1 MELVSERSFDTMM
14 ASIYDPLDTYRRAAK
29 SALKDPETDFDDPRA
44 IYPGDPDFPLDSS
57 MSDEDADAWSRL
69 DRETLVAFTR
79 VVRFLK
85 SLEPG
90 GPFFNHQRSSTVSF
104 LTGSNVTGSSPTID
118 TGNGQLIRIDRGS
131 DAEVEAVTVVRSDG
145 GHVTAQDLRFPFRAV
160 KDFDAQERIG
170 HRHVHELNRRFGGV
184 KGAADAD
191 RELATLDA
199 LAGDSRLKLVADLY
213 EEALGVG
220 KSTGQHIADEMFV
233 SQNYARQLISR
244 ARKRGFIPPV
254 TAPEGKAD

>member
-1 MELVSERSFDTMM
+1 MELIGERSFDTMM
-14 ASIYDPLDTYRRAAK
+14 ASICDPLETYRRAAK
-29 SALKDPETDFDDPRA
+29 SALMDPESDFDDPRA
-44 IYPGDPDFPLDSS
+44 SYPGDPDFPEVWTSDGEGDGWSS
-57 MSDEDADAWSRL
+57 V

-79 VVRFLK
+79 VVRFLE

-90 GPFFNHQRSSTVSF
+90 GPFFNHHRSSTVSF

-170 HRHVHELNRRFGGV
+170 HRAVHESNRRFGGV

-213 EEALGVG
+213 EEARGVG

-254 TAPEGKAD
+254 TAPEGKED